1 MTTRWWVLEG
11 SVPRPGDGL
20 TAPEYAVRTHRPLRA
35 LNQPHPS
42 PRQAAH
48 RASHQ
53 TGSAPVRRGPADT
66 AYSTLVASTK
76 GTRATVA
83 LTRSGV
89 PFTVHPYTH
98 DPAASSYGLE
108 AAQALGVDPGVVF
121 KTLVVQSDS
130 GIGLAMVPVAHQLDL
145 KAAATAFG
153 WKRASMAP
161 VALAE
166 RVTGYVVGGVS
177 PIGTSR
183 RLPSLLDASATEHAR
198 VFVSGGRRGLDIG
211 LTPADLVIATGA
223 QVCEIARTT

>member
-1 MTTRWWVLEG
+1 M
-11 SVPRPGDGL
+11 S
-20 TAPEYAVRTHRPLRA
+20 HRA
-35 LNQPHPS
+35 S
-42 PRQAAH
+42 H

-53 TGSAPVRRGPADT
+53 AGCDPCRTRSADT

-83 LTRSGV
+83 LTRAGV
-89 PFTVHPYTH
+89 PFTLHPYTH

-130 GIGLAMVPVAHQLDL
+130 AIGLAMVPVAHQLDL

-183 RLPSLLDASATEHAR
+183 RLPALLDASATEHER
-198 VFVSGGRRGLDIG
+198 VFVSGGRRGFDIG